1 MAEDE
6 LVRRFRRTAADRGW
20 LSRGPVLLAV
30 SGGSDSMS
38 LLYLFY
44 LTMGPSDIA
53 VVHMNHGIRPTA
65 GRDSAFVKKCC
76 DELGVRCVVEFRS
89 VPELALKGESEE
101 AAGRRLRY
109 ELYDEVS
116 RRLGCQLVAL
126 GHTRND
132 LAENVLLNIARGC
145 GLRGLAGMPEQRGIY
160 IRPLLSFYRD
170 ELRGFLRSHGW
181 SWVNDETN
189 EEDIYKRNRIR
200 HDVMPVLAERV
211 NPQVMEHLAS
221 LAGEALLWRETQE
234 SRLKNC
240 YLDLQIPGRMWPS
253 LNLKKVRRLDDF
265 QRPELLRWIGRKLS
279 LASLPRS
286 RTDELDRLVVKSGR
300 WVFQWGSETDVVA
313 SGGELR
319 FQPASEKRL
328 EEAELRP
335 GGCVRWGG
343 WHVSWLNS
351 SADEN
356 SAQNCSLVCAADPE
370 QPLILRKNRNSNLF
384 NDPFPLIE
392 QNQEILAER
401 KQKGWE
407 ISAHSVKYTGAAHI
421 LFIPI
426 TGIWR
431 NSL

>member
-6 LVRRFRRTAADRGW
+6 LVRRFRKTLSDRGW
-20 LSRGPVLLAV
+20 SRQTPVLLAV

-44 LTMGPSDIA
+44 LTLGPSNIA
-53 VVHMNHGIRPTA
+53 AVHMNHGIRPTA

-76 DELGVRCVVEFRS
+76 DELGVRCIIERRS

-109 ELYDEVS
+109 ELYDQIS
-116 RRLGCQLVAL
+116 SRLGCRLVAL

-145 GLRGLAGMPEQRGIY
+145 GLRGLSGMPEQRGVY
-160 IRPLLSFYRD
+160 IRPLLSFYRG
-170 ELRGFLRSHGW
+170 ELRAFLRSHGW
-181 SWVNDETN
+181 SWVEDETN
-189 EEDIYKRNRIR
+189 DEDIYRRNRIR

-234 SRLKNC
+234 TRLKNC
-240 YLDLQIPGRMWPS
+240 FLDLQVPGRLWPT
-253 LNLKKVRRLDDF
+253 LNLKKLRRLDDF
-265 QRPELLRWIGRKLS
+265 QRPELLRWVGRMIGLG
-279 LASLPRS
+279 SLPRG
-286 RTDELDRLVVKSGR
+286 RTDELDRLAVKSGR
-300 WVFQWGSETDVVA
+300 WVFQWGAEVDA
-313 SGGELR
+313 AAAGGELW
-319 FQPASEKRL
+319 FQPAAEKRL
-328 EEAELRP
+328 EEAELTR
-335 GGCVRWGG
+335 GGWVRWGG
-343 WHVSWLNS
+343 WRVSWQDS
-351 SADEN
+351 GYDGG
-356 SAQNCSLVCAADPE
+356 QNYGLVCPAAPE
-370 QPLILRKNRNSNLF
+370 RPVTLKKNKNTDLF

-407 ISAHSVKYTGAAHI
+407 FSALSVKYTGAAHI
-421 LFIPI
+421 LFIPM

-431 NSL
+431 QSL